1 MCQLA
6 HPGARGK
13 TSAVS
18 NGVEAAPT
26 ASPGLTVAAV
36 ARRLGVAPATLRTW
50 DRRYGLGPGT
60 HAPGSHRRYGAAD
73 VERLRLMQELVRSGV
88 SVADAAE
95 QARSWSGAEA
105 AGSRA
110 EPAAAGPGPAPADSP
125 PPLPGQEAARLVRGL
140 SAASGAMDAGRC
152 SELIRG
158 SLAERGADWTW
169 DEVLRPVL
177 AALGRAWQRSG
188 TGIEVEHLL
197 SNVARA
203 ELAAHAAALGG
214 RRQRVSG
221 DPPPILCACAPDELH
236 DLPMYALAAALADRG
251 RSALVLGARTPT
263 SALHAAIRRTGPEGV
278 VLWAC
283 LPVAD
288 PAALVAIPPIR
299 PMPRLVLAG
308 PGWPVASVGGE
319 ALATDLPGAVT
330 QVLRPA

>member
-110 EPAAAGPGPAPADSP
+110 EPAAAGPLHAVLEQGRGYRTA
-125 PPLPGQEAARLVRGL
+125 EASRA
-140 SAASGAMDAGRC
+140 
-152 SELIRG
+152 
-158 SLAERGADWTW
+158 LA
-169 DEVLRPVL
+169 LRPP
-177 AALGRAWQRSG
+177 
-188 TGIEVEHLL
+188 
-197 SNVARA
+197 
-203 ELAAHAAALGG
+203 
-214 RRQRVSG
+214 RRR
-221 DPPPILCACAPDELH
+221 
-236 DLPMYALAAALADRG
+236 
-251 RSALVLGARTPT
+251 RTP
-263 SALHAAIRRTGPEGV
+263 
-278 VLWAC
+278 
-283 LPVAD
+283 
-288 PAALVAIPPIR
+288 
-299 PMPRLVLAG
+299 
-308 PGWPVASVGGE
+308 
-319 ALATDLPGAVT
+319 
-330 QVLRPA
+330 